1 MLGQWTTAIDQNLPT
16 SRSFQILIIEDDADT
31 CANLTDILEL
41 DGYRVTTVGTA
52 RETRALQNW
61 SEISA
66 IILDRR
72 LPDADADNLLPQLRE
87 LAPHCPV
94 IVVTG
99 YGDLQGAIAAL
110 RNGASDY
117 ILKPVNPDVLRAS
130 IARLVENQRLEVELS
145 RSQSQLRQQRDFVE
159 SLLETVPTAVL
170 LLDAEGNILRFNS
183 YLEQLCEYPL
193 EDVRGHNFFE
203 IFLPEYDRERVRT
216 LLLGLIEHSRIA
228 EFETIVISR
237 TGKEATVRWSA
248 TVLGRSQETVI
259 GVLAS
264 GQDVTELKL
273 AQYRV
278 LQHERLAAI
287 GQAMTGLV
295 HESRNALQRCRACL
309 EMLSVEM
316 ADRPDAL
323 NLLDRM
329 QSAQNDLHQL
339 FEEVREYASPIKLD
353 RKVCDIADIWRQAWH
368 DLSHLHKEK
377 NIKLT
382 ESVVAVNVRCG
393 VDPFALRQVLRN
405 ILENAIQASPKEEQI
420 CIACQEITHGDR
432 DELQIAVSDH
442 GPGVPAALR
451 LRILEPFF
459 TTKTKGTGLGLAIA
473 ERIVR
478 SHGGLIKVSE
488 NQPSGTRMLI
498 SLPKGSL

>member
-1 MLGQWTTAIDQNLPT
+1 MLGQWTTAIDRNLPA
-16 SRSFQILIIEDDADT
+16 SQPFQILIIEDDADT

-41 DGYRVTTVGTA
+41 DGYRISTVGTA
-52 RETRALQNW
+52 RETLALRNW

-87 LAPHCPV
+87 LAPQSPV

-99 YGDLQGAIAAL
+99 YADLQGAIAAL
-110 RNGASDY
+110 RNGAANY

-130 IARLVENQRLEVELS
+130 IARLAENRRLEIELS
-145 RSQSQLRQQRDFVE
+145 RSQSQLREQRDFVE
-159 SLLETVPTAVL
+159 GLLETVPTAVL

-183 YLEQLCEYPL
+183 YLQQLSEYPL
-193 EDVRGHNFFE
+193 EDVRGQNFFE
-203 IFLPEYDRERVRT
+203 IFLPEYDRDRVRE
-216 LLLGLIEHSRIA
+216 LLRGLIEHSRIA
-228 EFETIVISR
+228 EFETMVISR
-237 TGKEATVRWSA
+237 TGKEVTVRWSA
-248 TVLGRSQETVI
+248 TLLGRSQETLV

-264 GQDVTELKL
+264 GQDVTELKQ
-273 AQYRV
+273 AQDRV

-309 EMLSVEM
+309 EMLSVEIS
-316 ADRPDAL
+316 DRPDAL

-339 FEEVREYASPIKLD
+339 FEEVREYAAPIKLD
-353 RKVCDIADIWRQAWH
+353 RKVCNLADIWRQAWQ
-368 DLSHLHKEK
+368 DLAHFHKEK

-382 ESVVAVNVRCG
+382 ESAVGVNVQCI

-405 ILENAIQASPKEEQI
+405 ILENAIQASPKDKQI
-420 CIACQEITHGDR
+420 CVACQETDNRGR
-432 DELQIAVSDH
+432 DELQIVVADC
-442 GPGVPAALR
+442 GPGIPNDLR
-451 LRILEPFF
+451 LRVLEPFF
-459 TTKTKGTGLGLAIA
+459 TTKAKGTGLGLAIA

-478 SHGGLIKVSE
+478 SHGGRIHVDE

-498 SLPKGSL
+498 NLPKGQL